1 MSLVYHG
8 SDTVIKRPQV
18 LRAGYGKDFGYGFYV
33 TRIKS
38 QDQKWAQRK
47 SIISPVVSVYE
58 LDPAYI
64 ECAYKGFNNCEDDAW
79 VDFIAGC
86 RNGIPHSYD
95 IVEGPMADDQ
105 VWNFVDD
112 YIAHRIPR
120 EVFKV

>member
-18 LRAGYGKDFGYGFYV
+18 LRAGYGNGFYV

-38 QDQKWAQRK
+38 QAQKWAH
-47 SIISPVVSVYE
+47 
-58 LDPAYI
+58 
-64 ECAYKGFNNCEDDAW
+64 KGFNNCEDVDW

-86 RNGIPHSYD
+86 RNGIPHNYD
-95 IVEGPMADDQ
+95 TVEGPMA
-105 VWNFVDD
+105 DD